1 MKRSLFAM
9 VLIGFVS
16 AAAFW
21 LWQQGAPLSSITRG
35 DAGPPTVV
43 LLHGYGSRA
52 EDWLQFDDPPSPAG
66 FGAASH
72 FQFPPG
78 TRRVYPQGPWRG
90 FGSHHGWWWLHLESY
105 VKSGESLPDLSTS
118 NPGGLKAAAKQVRDL
133 IKNERAPLIVGGFS
147 QGAMVSAEI
156 AFQTDQQLDGLIL
169 VAGTPVNEE
178 AWAEHFAGRRQLP
191 IFIAHGR
198 RDPVLSFAIME
209 RFQKRLK
216 DFGLDVTWYPYDGG
230 HEIPLTVVNEVN
242 RFVDR
247 VVGLQSTA
255 GRD

>member
-1 MKRSLFAM
+1 MKHALFAT
-9 VLIGFVS
+9 VLLGFVC

-35 DAGPPTVV
+35 GAGPPTLV

-52 EDWLQFDDPPSPAG
+52 EDWLQFEDEWRLPA
-66 FGAASH
+66 
-72 FQFPPG
+72 G
-78 TRRVYPQGPWRG
+78 TRRVYPQAPWRG
-90 FGSHHGWWWLHLESY
+90 LPSHRGWWWLHLESY
-105 VKSGESLPDLSTS
+105 VTTATRLPDMTKS
-118 NPGGLKAAAKQVRDL
+118 NPGGLKASARLVRDL
-133 IKNERAPLIVGGFS
+133 IKNERAPLILGGFS

-169 VAGTPVNEE
+169 ISGTTVNEE
-178 AWAEHFAGRRQLP
+178 SWAEHFAGRRHLP

-216 DFGLDVTWYPYDGG
+216 DLGLDVTWYPFDGA
-230 HEIPLTVVNEVN
+230 HEIPADVVHQINE
-242 RFVDR
+242 FVGR
-247 VVGLQSTA
+247 VFL
-255 GRD
+255 RDQPF